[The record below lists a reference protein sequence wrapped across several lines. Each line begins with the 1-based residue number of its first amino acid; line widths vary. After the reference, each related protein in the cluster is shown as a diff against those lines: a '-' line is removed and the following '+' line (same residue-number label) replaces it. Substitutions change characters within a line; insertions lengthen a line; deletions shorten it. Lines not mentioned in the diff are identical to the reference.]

1 MSPTVCSPTGE
12 IVQLNPR
19 AFAQGGEATV
29 HEVQQFPGV
38 IVKLYHP
45 RVRAERGDTL
55 RKKIDA
61 MSSDPRL
68 AKLTQHPGLAWPR
81 FSVFDAQ
88 KQWCGYAMRR
98 AQGQPMTK
106 LAHAMAYREHFPR
119 LDRPMLVS
127 YLLNLLG
134 TVQQLHQAGV
144 MVGDYNP
151 ANFLCDPGSRRVT
164 LIDCDSWQLRAQ
176 GQQFACP
183 VAVADMLAPELIGKT
198 LSQVTRTIESER
210 FSVAILLFKTLM
222 LGRHPFDVVGGE
234 SPVENIRK
242 GHFPYGLGGGGI
254 PKGPWFNIW
263 SHLPYKL
270 KEQLV
275 RTFKDGAHQAGER
288 TDTAQWLDLLTVYQR
303 EMGRGWHDP
312 TLKPQA
318 PKSKDY
324 KGHSTSMSA
333 AQPA

>member
-1 MSPTVCSPTGE
+1 M
-12 IVQLNPR
+12 
-19 AFAQGGEATV
+19 
-29 HEVQQFPGV
+29 
-38 IVKLYHP
+38 
-45 RVRAERGDTL
+45 
-55 RKKIDA
+55 
-61 MSSDPRL
+61 
-68 AKLTQHPGLAWPR
+68 
-81 FSVFDAQ
+81 
-88 KQWCGYAMRR
+88 
-98 AQGQPMTK
+98 
-106 LAHAMAYREHFPR
+106 
-119 LDRPMLVS
+119 
-127 YLLNLLG
+127 
-134 TVQQLHQAGV
+134 
-144 MVGDYNP
+144 
-151 ANFLCDPGSRRVT
+151 
-164 LIDCDSWQLRAQ
+164 
-176 GQQFACP
+176 
-183 VAVADMLAPELIGKT
+183 
-198 LSQVTRTIESER
+198 
-210 FSVAILLFKTLM
+210 LFKTLM

-312 TLKPQA
+312 TLKPHA